1 MRVTEGLERKI
12 YGESLGTLPLELSN
26 VIMERKLELEDS
38 YLAKKTIR
46 NISSNT
52 KIALILIMNTDTNLL

>member
-26 VIMERKLELEDS
+26 VIMEKKLELED
-38 YLAKKTIR
+38 
-46 NISSNT
+46 
-52 KIALILIMNTDTNLL
+52 